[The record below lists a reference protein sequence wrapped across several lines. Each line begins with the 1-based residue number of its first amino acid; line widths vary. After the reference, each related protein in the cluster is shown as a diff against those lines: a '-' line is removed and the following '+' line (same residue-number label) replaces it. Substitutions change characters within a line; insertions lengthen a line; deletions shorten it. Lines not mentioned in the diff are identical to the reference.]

1 MIKKIYIKHKEIIN
15 YLIFGVL
22 TTIVSLSTYYLL
34 VLTFLNPNNSLELQ
48 IANIISWI
56 AAVTF
61 AYITNRKYVFN
72 SKNKNIIKEII
83 KFYSSRLTT
92 LFLDMII
99 MFIFVTLLSFN
110 DKIIKIFVQIIVTI
124 SNYILSKLLVFK
136 KRSLYLTYISEQ
148 TKLFLLSLN
157 KLFPNQISKI

>member
-1 MIKKIYIKHKEIIN
+1 MSKKIYIKHKEIIN

-136 KRSLYLTYISEQ
+136 KRSL
-148 TKLFLLSLN
+148 
-157 KLFPNQISKI
+157 